1 MLLGW
6 VGCCGAFAFIMS
18 SVFMLHVV
26 TTTAVV
32 IFSVI
37 MLSAVV
43 GTWNDLNELFTES
56 FISYCLTL

>member
-1 MLLGW
+1 MSLGF
-6 VGCCGAFAFIMS
+6 CLHFAECFK
-18 SVFMLHVV
+18 LHVV
-26 TTTAVV
+26 TPTADV